1 MIVKNI
7 TSINYFTER
16 FEYLDPPFSYRV
28 VYHPDAPQNEFVSNH
43 TFVGSFKNCLVHS
56 LPILITEDNHLITNH
71 VWPLLDKIKNKPQ
84 KIHGLWNQWGDNIEI
99 DLPPI
104 TKSFSEE
111 STYVWL
117 PIDEYSAENP
127 WHIWIDVITK
137 FRLLLHKRQQPLKKY
152 VFVLSNPSNYFD
164 RVIKELLP
172 ELKYFVL
179 PKNTVWRFDEL
190 IVPSMSNHHDG
201 IVVPPAI
208 KWINERFRTNCDK
221 PFRKLFISRNDAPA
235 RKIANA
241 DEVFMALNGWETVT
255 LSDMPV
261 QRQIK
266 IFSEASH
273 IISPHGAGLL
283 NIVFSPPGARVI
295 EIAQKSLLDKKPYP
309 ILSHVMMHKHTFL
322 LADTIPLGTKKPR
335 GVKRLKDY
343 NNYKVDV
350 KKLLE
355 SIER

>member
-7 TSINYFTER
+7 TSIKYFTER
-16 FEYLDPPFSYRV
+16 FEFIDPPFTYRV
-28 VYHPDAPQNEFVSNH
+28 DYHADAPQKEFVSNP

-56 LPILITEDNHLITNH
+56 LPILTTEDDHLITNH
-71 VWPLLDKIKNKPQ
+71 VWPLMDKVKNKPQ
-84 KIHGLWNQWGDNIEI
+84 KTHGLWNQWGDSVDI

-104 TKSFSEE
+104 TKSFSEG

-117 PIDEYSAENP
+117 PIDEHSAENP

-137 FRLLLHKRQQPLKKY
+137 FRLLLYKWQQPLKKY
-152 VFVLSNPSNYFD
+152 VFVLSNPSKYFD
-164 RVIKELLP
+164 QVIKELLP
-172 ELKYFVL
+172 EIKYFVL

-201 IVVPPAI
+201 IVVPSAI
-208 KWINERFRTNCDK
+208 KWINERFGTKCDR
-221 PFRKLFISRNDAPA
+221 PFRKVFVSRDDAPA
-235 RKIANA
+235 RRIANA
-241 DEVFMALNGWETVT
+241 DEVFMALDGWETVT
-255 LSDMPV
+255 LSDMSV
-261 QRQIK
+261 QQQIK

-283 NIVFSPPGARVI
+283 NVVFSQPGTRVI

-322 LADTIPLGTKKPR
+322 LADTIPLGTKKPA

-343 NNYKVDV
+343 NNYKIDISEI
-350 KKLLE
+350 KKLL
-355 SIER
+355 